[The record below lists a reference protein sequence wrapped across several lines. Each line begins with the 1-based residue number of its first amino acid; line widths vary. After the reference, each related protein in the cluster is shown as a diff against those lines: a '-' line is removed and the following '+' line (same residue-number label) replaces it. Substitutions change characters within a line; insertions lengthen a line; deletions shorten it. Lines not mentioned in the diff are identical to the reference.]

1 MDAPN
6 LAIAIFFLIVTFVG
20 VATLVGTL
28 RDLARISR
36 DLQRAEDEAK
46 ADDDH
51 TQVIDLTAWK
61 RRAR

>member
-6 LAIAIFFLIVTFVG
+6 IAIAVFFLTVTFVG

-28 RDLARISR
+28 RDLARISD
-36 DLQRAEDEAK
+36 DLRRAEPKD
-46 ADDDH
+46 DTDDH

-61 RRAR
+61 RRTR